1 MPSHHLDAIIE
12 NHLWDLE
19 YTALRYNSRFP
30 INHTC
35 DGRKPSLAAAARA
48 FYGLKETSSTAKGR
62 GFSDRAKQLL
72 EKMAG
77 KYPRVDFAG
86 VKDFWMRQEKVVLE
100 GKLAESRERLNMLDL
115 EGEEGTKEEGDAE
128 MQDGV
133 VDRTS
138 CRLTDEKTQRTI
150 PTIRLLANSP
160 AESRPSVSFRV
171 RSINTATRFLVAKE
185 HSPPFAL
192 VFNSVTRTYGLQE
205 SGCDI
210 SDPTTRLLHHLNSY
224 NLGCVAYCSG
234 SPNVHTRSVDY
245 LVKRKATL
253 DRGAEVEGGFVNLGC
268 EDEEE
273 AKDLVMHF
281 EERKME
287 GVKVDRVSL

>member
-1 MPSHHLDAIIE
+1 M
-12 NHLWDLE
+12 
-19 YTALRYNSRFP
+19 
-30 INHTC
+30 
-35 DGRKPSLAAAARA
+35 
-48 FYGLKETSSTAKGR
+48 
-62 GFSDRAKQLL
+62 
-72 EKMAG
+72 
-77 KYPRVDFAG
+77 
-86 VKDFWMRQEKVVLE
+86 
-100 GKLAESRERLNMLDL
+100 
-115 EGEEGTKEEGDAE
+115 
-128 MQDGV
+128 
-133 VDRTS
+133 
-138 CRLTDEKTQRTI
+138 
-150 PTIRLLANSP
+150 
-160 AESRPSVSFRV
+160 
-171 RSINTATRFLVAKE
+171 AKE